1 MENKEDRLAAYWIT
15 VAHIPGWTN
24 AKINKLITAI
34 YKTNNS
40 NWEEFFSLS
49 SSDWKQLYDLNSQD
63 CETLLKI
70 KNKIASNAFLAESLY
85 NQGYE
90 LIPLIHSDYSPIL
103 KYNLKLTYS
112 PPLLY
117 IKGNKELLKKHSVA
131 IVGSRDASEISLKF
145 TENIAKKA
153 LENDEVIVS
162 GFARGVDRTALNSAL
177 KYKGESIIVLPQGI
191 MTFESGFKN
200 YYKPI
205 LDGKILVL
213 SVFHPQVHWNV
224 KLAMAR
230 NPVIYG
236 LAEKIYVA
244 EASSRGGT
252 YQGVIDGLRRG
263 RKIYIRIPAENE
275 NNANKEILN
284 IDGTIPVDM
293 FGKEMEPIKKT
304 TDSINAEKEIED
316 LNTQIKKAI
325 SIKPRTAKEICTITG
340 SDWSPQKMSKFLKN
354 LDFLETFKVGNTN
367 KYRIKGA
374 IEEQVTIDF
383 N

>member
-153 LENDEVIVS
+153 SENDEVIVS

-213 SVFHPQVHWNV
+213 SVFHPQVPWNV

-244 EASSRGGT
+244 EASSKGGT
-252 YQGVIDGLRRG
+252 YQGVINGLRRG
-263 RKIYIRIPAENE
+263 RKIYIRIPAEQE
-275 NNANKEILN
+275 NNANREILN

-304 TDSINAEKEIED
+304 TDSINTEKEIED

-354 LDFLETFKVGNTN
+354 LDFLEAFTVGNTN

-374 IEEQVTIDF
+374 IEEQETIDF